1 MDPQLLHHE
10 STDNAASLC
19 PGAANVQCCT
29 SSGGGNCGPPNV
41 NAATV
46 ALIKEF
52 EGFVKS
58 PAPDPIGLPTVG
70 YGHLCKTKGCS
81 EVPYTFPLTE
91 AQAAA
96 LLQTDLKVCH
106 PSISS
111 PVPCLG
117 PNHSFQG
124 QRRRIQQ
131 AYPVAELRE
140 VSRRQG
146 LRFRQTQR

>member
-1 MDPQLLHHE
+1 MDLHFCITNQLTMLQ
-10 STDNAASLC
+10 SLC
-19 PGAANVQCCT
+19 PGAANIQCCT
-29 SSGGGNCGPPNV
+29 STSGSNCGPPEV

-81 EVPYTFPLTE
+81 EVPYPFPLSE

-106 PSISS
+106 SSISS
-111 PVPCLG
+111 PVP
-117 PNHSFQG
+117 
-124 QRRRIQQ
+124 
-131 AYPVAELRE
+131 
-140 VSRRQG
+140 
-146 LRFRQTQR
+146 